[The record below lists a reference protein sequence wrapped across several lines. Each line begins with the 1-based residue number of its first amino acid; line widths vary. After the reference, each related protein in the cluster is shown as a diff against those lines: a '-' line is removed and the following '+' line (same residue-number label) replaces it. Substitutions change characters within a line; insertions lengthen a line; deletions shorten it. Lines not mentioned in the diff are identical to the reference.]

1 MTQTNN
7 VTVSGNLTKDPEFYT
22 LEDGKVSCSFSIAVN
37 NKYEKDGKTINEP
50 SFFSVKTYGEAAEK
64 MKEANKGM
72 EYSLSGVMK
81 QKVYEKEDG
90 KKATAYEVLAFD
102 VQQISKEK
110 EHKQSAFI
118 KFAGN
123 LADDP
128 VVETFDSGKK
138 KCSFT
143 VINNNEYTNKAG
155 ETVKDNTALKIELWN
170 EHADADAAKALKKGA
185 LCKVEGFLKQNKWE
199 KDGVNYSSISIQGTK
214 VENLVKKEKKI
225 EQPSMER

>member
-1 MTQTNN
+1 MAQTNN

-37 NKYEKDGKTINEP
+37 NKYEKNGETINEP

-64 MKEANKGM
+64 MKEAKKGM
-72 EYSLSGVMK
+72 LYSASGMVK
-81 QKVYEKEDG
+81 QKVFEKDNG
-90 KKATAYEVLAFD
+90 QKSSMFEVLAFD
-102 VQQISKEK
+102 VNSIEK
-110 EHKQSAFI
+110 ENTQKQSAFI

-128 VVETFDSGKK
+128 VVSTYDSGKK

-155 ETVKDNTALKIELWN
+155 ETVKDNTALKVELWN
-170 EHADADAAKALKKGA
+170 DGVDAAKDLKKGA
-185 LCKVEGFLKQNKWE
+185 LCKVEGFLKQNKWD

-214 VENLVKKEKKI
+214 VENLLKKEKKI